1 MVTFIGTSHEG
12 TMPDLFSYLEY
23 RDYLKDAYEERRK
36 LQPYFSYRFIGN
48 KVGMDSSYLTRLFQK
63 KLHLGDDLV
72 ERMAHAFG
80 LTEVSL
86 DYFRNLVS
94 FNKAKNETQAR
105 VFHEQLMRLR
115 GVGYQ
120 VVRGDQEEY
129 FSNWIHVALRSLLDY
144 TPFDGDFEALGAA
157 LLPQVSADEVKHA
170 LFLLE
175 RLGMVRRNDQGFEVL
190 DNHLH
195 SGDNWIAEAI
205 KTFQKTTMELAS
217 RSLDEVP
224 APLRDVSTMTMDID
238 AETLGDLKIMVR
250 EFQENVAKLV
260 ESAGS
265 SDRVYHLN
273 IQLFPLTQL
282 PGSAT

>member
-1 MVTFIGTSHEG
+1 
-12 TMPDLFSYLEY
+12 MPDLFSYLEY
-23 RDYLKDAYEERRK
+23 RDYLKDAYEQRRK

-72 ERMAHAFG
+72 ERMARAFG
-80 LTEVSL
+80 LTEDSL
-86 DYFRNLVS
+86 EYFRNLVS
-94 FNKAKNETQAR
+94 FNKARNEAQAR

-144 TPFDGDFEALGAA
+144 RPFDGDFEALGAE
-157 LLPQVSADEVKHA
+157 LSPPVSEDEAKSS

-175 RLGMVRRNDQGFEVL
+175 RLGMVRRTEGGYDVL
-190 DNHLH
+190 DDHLH
-195 SGDNWIAEAI
+195 SGDNWSAEAI
-205 KTFQKTTMELAS
+205 KTFQKTTMALAV
-217 RSLDEVP
+217 RSLDAVP
-224 APLRDVSTMTMDID
+224 VERRDISTMTMDID
-238 AETLGDLKIMVR
+238 SETLEDLKIMIR
-250 EFQENVAKLV
+250 EFQENVAKV
-260 ESAGS
+260 VGSATH

-273 IQLFPLTQL
+273 IQLFPLSGI
-282 PGSAT
+282 PGDEP